1 MTNSADVEFGPNNVA
16 GALLAGGYD
25 LKDLYARPGL
35 ALTCEINGKIYSIPG
50 EEGKPGKILLN
61 ERLVE
66 FSEEIKHEDRIR
78 FFSGQK
84 GQEAKITF
92 GELLK
97 EQIGICYINGQE
109 VELLPVIRVED
120 QIVSRHDWVV
130 DGCKIEMESSYTIE
144 EVLQKA
150 GLTTGEEHVSING
163 REVNLLEMAKI
174 TKNGEIVSYKEQVYP
189 GDDLAFVK
197 LSEVYIKDII
207 RDEPLTHIEV
217 S

>member
-1 MTNSADVEFGPNNVA
+1 
-16 GALLAGGYD
+16 
-25 LKDLYARPGL
+25 
-35 ALTCEINGKIYSIPG
+35 
-50 EEGKPGKILLN
+50 
-61 ERLVE
+61 
-66 FSEEIKHEDRIR
+66 
-78 FFSGQK
+78 
-84 GQEAKITF
+84 
-92 GELLK
+92 
-97 EQIGICYINGQE
+97 
-109 VELLPVIRVED
+109 
-120 QIVSRHDWVV
+120 
-130 DGCKIEMESSYTIE
+130 E

-217 S
+217 MVNEQSVRLDSLQVWLNETKINPREAIFLKDGDVLEYQTEEALYKPILVDIFNEINFSTVPPPGKTKLVILLNGVEREYTYPLQQGDRIEIRWE